1 MNRRILA
8 IGGAIAATLPLSA
21 LATNGKYPGVGMDY
35 GVVAQ
40 YDFSKL
46 ANDPELIT
54 SDGYFDIQSIM
65 HFRITPNNEI
75 WVGTEISPVVDIAPG
90 QRRWLG
96 GTGLAVTD
104 LNFYHQGYDFSYRIG
119 KLDVPFG
126 RAQDAAPGLYTGNF
140 VSPYALGGM
149 IGGTY
154 EYRWF
159 SEGLGMI
166 APSFSTYFVDTS
178 VLSRAYFQPDSQTRR
193 SDGGAANTGQFNSGA
208 FVVNWLAPA
217 GIPFLEV
224 QAGYMFNHKGETPP
238 ADPPA
243 PPQVAANEELRTI
256 SLRYMIP
263 FKSTTEL
270 GATLSGHYFDIVPF
284 VEYVDVT
291 NENGVEGVDTKYLTT
306 SLTVDYGRF
315 AYGLTHTN
323 KHIDAA
329 FGAPGSNEW
338 ISELSVVYHLTGVID
353 LTFSGGRT
361 RQDGQTSNLLGF
373 AIGYSGAF

>member
-1 MNRRILA
+1 MKRRLFTVAGALA
-8 IGGAIAATLPLSA
+8 SA
-21 LATNGKYPGVGMDY
+21 LPFAAHATDGKYPGIGMDY
-35 GVVAQ
+35 GIVAQ
-40 YDFSKL
+40 FDFSKL
-46 ANDPELIT
+46 AHDPDTIT
-54 SDGYFDIQSIM
+54 SDGYFDIQSIA
-65 HFRITPNNEI
+65 HFRITPEDEI
-75 WVGTEISPVVDIAPG
+75 WLGIEASPVVDISPG

-104 LNFYHQGYDFSYRIG
+104 LNFYHQGYDFDYRIG

-126 RAQDAAPGLYTGNF
+126 RAQNVAPGLYTGGF

-154 EYRWF
+154 EYRWY
-159 SEGLGMI
+159 SDSLGII

-178 VLSRAYFQPDSQTRR
+178 VLSRAYFQPDAQTRR
-193 SDGGAANTGQFNSGA
+193 SDGGAANTGEPNSGA
-208 FVVNWLAPA
+208 LVVNWLAPA
-217 GIPFLEV
+217 AIPFLEV
-224 QAGYMFNHKGETPP
+224 QAGYMFNHKGDPTA

-243 PPQVAANEELRTI
+243 PPQIAANEELRTV

-270 GATLSGHYFDIVPF
+270 GETLAGHYFDIVPF

-291 NENGVEGVDTKYLTT
+291 NENGIAGNNTRYLTT
-306 SLTVDYGRF
+306 SLTLDHGRF

-323 KHIDAA
+323 KHLDAA
-329 FGAPGSNEW
+329 FGNGSNEW
-338 ISELSVVYHLTGVID
+338 VSELSVVYHVTGVLD
-353 LTFSGGRT
+353 LTLSGGRT
-361 RQDGQTSNLLGF
+361 RQDGQTSNLVGF